1 MAAPLRGDGS
11 ETKLMRISVLGLGY
25 VGAVSSACLANLGHT
40 VIGVD
45 TNPTKVALISDGKS
59 PIVEADLED
68 LVRKGVD
75 SGRLFATLDL
85 EHAIQNS
92 EISMICVGTPS
103 LVNGGIDLNHIRK
116 ICHEA
121 GSVLARKAAFH
132 TIVVRSTVA
141 PGTIRECAA
150 IIEKAS
156 GKRLNVDFGMASNP
170 EFLREGAA
178 VGDFH
183 DPPYTV
189 IGATCERSEAVLR
202 QLYQTLSAPVF
213 ALRPEEAEMIKY
225 ANNSFHAV
233 KVTFANE
240 IGNVCKELG
249 IDSHRVMEV
258 VTKDTKLNLS
268 PYYLKPGFAFGG
280 SCLPK
285 DVRALNHKAGT
296 LDLKV
301 PLLSSLL
308 VSNEYQ
314 LQRVLQMIYATGKRR
329 IGILGFAFKGGTD
342 DLRES
347 PVVSLIETLIGKGY
361 KLSLY
366 DSNVSYSRLLGKN
379 KEYIE
384 AHVPHMIELI
394 RDTVRQVCDES
405 EVIVIGTKSK
415 EFVNV
420 FELVSP
426 DQTIID
432 LVRLDKDRTSQ
443 RNYVGICW

>member
-1 MAAPLRGDGS
+1 MN
-11 ETKLMRISVLGLGY
+11 ISVLGLGY
-25 VGAVSSACLANLGHT
+25 VGAVSSACFSNLGHR

-45 TNPTKVALISDGKS
+45 TNPAKVDLISDGRS
-59 PIVEADLED
+59 PIVEAGLED
-68 LVRKGVD
+68 LIKKGID
-75 SGRLFATLDL
+75 SGRLSATLDL
-85 EHAIQNS
+85 EYAVQHTD
-92 EISMICVGTPS
+92 ISMICVGTPS
-103 LVNGGIDLNHIRK
+103 LVSGAIDLNHIRK
-116 ICHEA
+116 ICQET
-121 GSVLARKAAFH
+121 GSILARKTTFH
-132 TIVVRSTVA
+132 TVVIRSTVA

-156 GKRLNVDFGMASNP
+156 GRRLNTDFGMAANP
-170 EFLREGAA
+170 EFLREGTA
-178 VGDFH
+178 VSDFYE
-183 DPPYTV
+183 PPYTV
-189 IGATCERSEAVLR
+189 IGPTCEQSESALK
-202 QLYQTLSAPVF
+202 QLYDKIAAP
-213 ALRPEEAEMIKY
+213 LYSLLPEEAEMIEY
-225 ANNSFHAV
+225 ANNNFHAV

-249 IDSHRVMEV
+249 IDSHKVMDV

-285 DVRALNHKAGT
+285 DVRALNHKAGS

-301 PLLSSLL
+301 PMLSSLL
-308 VSNEYQ
+308 VSNDYQ
-314 LQRVLQMIYATGKRR
+314 LQRVLQMIYGLGKRK

-347 PVVSLIETLIGKGY
+347 PVVTLIETLIGKGY

-366 DSNVSYSRLLGKN
+366 DSNVSYARLLGKN

-384 AHVPHMIELI
+384 THVPHMVDLI
-394 RDTVRQVCDES
+394 KDTVQQVCDES
-405 EVIVIGTKSK
+405 EVIIIGTKSK

-420 FELVSP
+420 FDLVSP

-432 LVRLDKDRTSQ
+432 LVRLDKNRTTEQ
-443 RNYVGICW
+443 NYVGICW

>member
-1 MAAPLRGDGS
+1 
-11 ETKLMRISVLGLGY
+11 MRISVLGLGY
-25 VGAVSSACLANLGHT
+25 VGAVSSACFAHLGHV

-45 TNPTKVALISDGKS
+45 TNATKVDLIGSGKS
-59 PIVEADLED
+59 PIVESDLED
-68 LVRKGVD
+68 LIKEAID
-75 SGRLFATLDL
+75 SGRLSATLDL
-85 EHAIQNS
+85 EHALHNT
-92 EISMICVGTPS
+92 ELSMICVGTPS
-103 LVNGGIDLNHIRK
+103 LVSGAIDLNHIRK
-116 ICHEA
+116 ICQET
-121 GSVLARKAAFH
+121 GSILARKPGFH
-132 TIVVRSTVA
+132 SVVIRSTVP

-156 GKRLNVDFGMASNP
+156 GKTLNADFGMAANP
-170 EFLREGAA
+170 EFLREGTA
-178 VGDFH
+178 VSDFYE
-183 DPPYTV
+183 PPYTV
-189 IGATCERSEAVLR
+189 IGSTCDKTESALR
-202 QLYQTLSAPVF
+202 HLYEKISAP
-213 ALRPEEAEMIKY
+213 LYSLLPEEAEMIKY
-225 ANNSFHAV
+225 ANNNFHAL

-240 IGNVCKELG
+240 IGNVCKELR
-249 IDSHRVMEV
+249 IDSHKVMDV

-285 DVRALNHKAGT
+285 DVRALNHKAVS

-301 PLLSSLL
+301 PMLNSLL

-314 LQRVLQMIYATGKRR
+314 LQRVLQMIFSTGKRK

-366 DSNVSYSRLLGKN
+366 DSNVSYARLLGKN

-384 AHVPHMIELI
+384 THVPHMVDLI
-394 RDTVRQVCDES
+394 KETVEQVCQES
-405 EVIVIGTKSK
+405 EVIVIGTKSS
-415 EFVNV
+415 EFAEV
-420 FELVSP
+420 FDLASP

-432 LVRLDKDRTSQ
+432 LVRLDRNRITEQ
-443 RNYVGICW
+443 NYVGICW